1 MVAIKGVAAKQI
13 NSAPVPLIMVEHDAS
28 DHVTEAILVD
38 HLPDGE
44 LAARYGV
51 ALDHLHSACVVE
63 LQDVHAQPR
72 TIAALHRRFSSRDD
86 PVESMDAP
94 VERVER
100 EWTEAPNVLA
110 D

>member
-1 MVAIKGVAAKQI
+1 
-13 NSAPVPLIMVEHDAS
+13 
-28 DHVTEAILVD
+28 
-38 HLPDGE
+38 
-44 LAARYGV
+44 
-51 ALDHLHSACVVE
+51 
-63 LQDVHAQPR
+63 VHAQPR

-86 PVESMDAP
+86 PVESVDAP